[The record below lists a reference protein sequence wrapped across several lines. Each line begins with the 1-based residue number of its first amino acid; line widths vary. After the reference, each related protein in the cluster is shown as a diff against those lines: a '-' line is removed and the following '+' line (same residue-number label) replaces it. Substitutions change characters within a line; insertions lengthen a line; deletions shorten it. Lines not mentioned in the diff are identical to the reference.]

1 MEEENSTALL
11 NKVQNQHRNEQTF
24 HYANSYTRRSNRKKI
39 ITKKE
44 SVRILQH
51 VLEDMHTQKDGL
63 IHQLPICRAASRF
76 PNPLLTAGQFF
87 LVNSKGISV
96 KYSWK

>member
-1 MEEENSTALL
+1 MPILTHEEAIEKN
-11 NKVQNQHRNEQTF
+11 H
-24 HYANSYTRRSNRKKI
+24 H
-39 ITKKE
+39 KKE

-76 PNPLLTAGQFF
+76 PNPLLTAGQFLQFF
-87 LVNSKGISV
+87 LVNCKHISV

>member
-1 MEEENSTALL
+1 MPILTHEEAIEKN
-11 NKVQNQHRNEQTF
+11 H
-24 HYANSYTRRSNRKKI
+24 H
-39 ITKKE
+39 KKE